1 MLFFACFSIP
11 SGTGGSDT
19 CMNIL
24 HVKYAYEVARAGS
37 MKKASEKL
45 FVAMPNISRS
55 IKELEADLGITIF
68 DRTVKGMRLTPDG
81 EEFMNY
87 AKQVLKMIGEMESLY
102 KGASNKKQ
110 HFSIS
115 GPRASYIAEAF
126 AEFSKS
132 IGTDEA
138 ELFYK
143 ETNAQRTIRNILEHD
158 YKLGILRY
166 AAHYDV
172 YFKNLLEEKNL
183 CSELVT
189 EFSYQ
194 LVMSKDSPLAS
205 LEEITFDDL
214 KNLIEVAHADP
225 YVPSLPLSTVVK
237 EELPD
242 HILRRM
248 FVFERASQFELLNR
262 NPETF
267 MWASPIP
274 DNLLERYTLVQRP
287 CLQNERLYKDLFI
300 YRNDYRLTELDH
312 HFIEMLYQTKRRYM
326 G

>member
-1 MLFFACFSIP
+1 
-11 SGTGGSDT
+11 
-19 CMNIL
+19 MNIL
-24 HVKYAYEVARAGS
+24 HVKYAYEVARMGS

-45 FVAMPNISRS
+45 FVALPNISRS

-68 DRTVKGMRLTPDG
+68 ERTVKGMRLTPEG

-87 AKQVLKMIGEMESLY
+87 AKQVLRMINEMESLY
-102 KGASNKKQ
+102 KGASKKKQ

-194 LVMSKDSPLAS
+194 LVMSAESPLAS
-205 LEEITFDDL
+205 YDQITFAHL
-214 KNLIEVAHADP
+214 ETLIEVAHADP

-242 HILRRM
+242 TIARRI

-274 DNLLERYTLVQRP
+274 DNLLERYGLVQRP
-287 CLQNERLYKDLFI
+287 CQQNERLYKDVLI
-300 YRNDYRLTELDH
+300 YRNDYQLTELDDQ
-312 HFIEMLYQTKRRYM
+312 FIAMLYQVKHRYM

>member
-1 MLFFACFSIP
+1 
-11 SGTGGSDT
+11 
-19 CMNIL
+19 MNIL
-24 HVKYAYEVARAGS
+24 HVKYAYEVAKAGS

-87 AKQVLKMIGEMESLY
+87 AKQVLKMINEMESLY
-102 KGASNKKQ
+102 KGASKQKQ

-126 AEFSKS
+126 AEFSKF
-132 IGTDEA
+132 IGPDEV
-138 ELFYK
+138 EVFYK

-172 YFKNLLEEKNL
+172 YFKSLLEEKNL

-189 EFSYQ
+189 EFSYH
-194 LVMSKDSPLAS
+194 LVMSKDSPLAR
-205 LEEITFDDL
+205 LDQITFDDL
-214 KNLIEVAHADP
+214 RNLIEVAHADP

-242 HILRRM
+242 NITRRI
-248 FVFERASQFELLNR
+248 FVFERASQFELLSR
-262 NPETF
+262 NAETF
-267 MWASPIP
+267 LWASPIP
-274 DNLLERYTLVQRP
+274 DNLLDRYELVQRP
-287 CLQNERLYKDLFI
+287 CVQNERVYKDVLI
-300 YRNDYRLTELDH
+300 HRNDYRLSELDH
-312 HFIEMLYQTKRRYM
+312 QFISMLSQTKQKYM

>member
-1 MLFFACFSIP
+1 
-11 SGTGGSDT
+11 
-19 CMNIL
+19 MNIL
-24 HVKYAYEVARAGS
+24 HVKYAYEVAKAGS

-87 AKQVLKMIGEMESLY
+87 AKQVLKLIKEMESLY
-102 KGASNKKQ
+102 KGASNQKQ

-132 IGTDEA
+132 IGSDEA

-143 ETNAQRTIRNILEHD
+143 ETNTQRTIRNILEHD

-172 YFKNLLEEKNL
+172 YFKNLLEEKKL

-205 LEEITFDDL
+205 LEEITYDEL

-242 HILRRM
+242 RILRRI

-267 MWASPIP
+267 MWVSPIP
-274 DNLLERYTLVQRP
+274 DNLLERYGLVQRP
-287 CLQNERLYKDLFI
+287 CLQNDRLYKDVLV
-300 YRNDYRLTELDH
+300 YRNDYRLTELDQQ
-312 HFIEMLYQTKRRYM
+312 FIEILYQVKHRYM

>member
-1 MLFFACFSIP
+1 
-11 SGTGGSDT
+11 
-19 CMNIL
+19 MNIL
-24 HVKYAYEVARAGS
+24 HVKYAYEVAKAGS

-68 DRTVKGMRLTPDG
+68 DRTVKGMRLTLDG
-81 EEFMNY
+81 EEFMKY
-87 AKQVLKMIGEMESLY
+87 AKQVLKMINEMEALY
-102 KGASNKKQ
+102 KGETNKKR

-132 IGTDEA
+132 IGMEEA

-143 ETNAQRTIRNILEHD
+143 ETNSQRTIRNILEHD

-166 AAHYDV
+166 AAPYDV
-172 YFKNLLEEKNL
+172 YFKNLLEEKKL

-189 EFSYQ
+189 EFCYQ
-194 LVMSKDSPLAS
+194 LVMSANSPLAA
-205 LEEITFDDL
+205 LDQITFDHL
-214 KNLIEVAHADP
+214 ESLIEVAHADP
-225 YVPSLPLSTVVK
+225 FVPSLPLSTVVK

-242 HILRRM
+242 NTARRI

-274 DNLLERYTLVQRP
+274 DNLLERYGLVQKP
-287 CLQNERLYKDLFI
+287 CLQNERLYKDVLIF
-300 YRNDYRLTELDH
+300 REDYRLTELDH
-312 HFIEMLYQTKRRYM
+312 QFITMLCRVKRKYM

>member
-1 MLFFACFSIP
+1 
-11 SGTGGSDT
+11 
-19 CMNIL
+19 MNIL
-24 HVKYAYEVARAGS
+24 HVKYAYEVAKAGS

-87 AKQVLKMIGEMESLY
+87 AKQVLKMIKEMESLY
-102 KGASNKKQ
+102 KGASNQKQ

-132 IGTDEA
+132 IGSDEA

-143 ETNAQRTIRNILEHD
+143 ETNTQRTIRNILEHD

-172 YFKNLLEEKNL
+172 YFKNLLEEKKL

-205 LEEITFDDL
+205 LEEITYDEL

-242 HILRRM
+242 RILRRI

-267 MWASPIP
+267 MWVSPIP
-274 DNLLERYTLVQRP
+274 DNLLERYGLVQRP
-287 CLQNERLYKDLFI
+287 CLQNDRLYKDVLV
-300 YRNDYRLTELDH
+300 YRNDYRLTELDQQ
-312 HFIEMLYQTKRRYM
+312 FIEILYQVKHRYM

>member
-1 MLFFACFSIP
+1 
-11 SGTGGSDT
+11 
-19 CMNIL
+19 MNIL
-24 HVKYAYEVARAGS
+24 HVKYAYEVAKAGS

-45 FVAMPNISRS
+45 FIAMPNISRS

-68 DRTVKGMRLTPDG
+68 ERTAKGMRLTPDG

-102 KGASNKKQ
+102 KGASCKKR

-132 IGTDEA
+132 IGMEDA

-166 AAHYDV
+166 AAPYDV
-172 YFKNLLEEKNL
+172 YFKNLLEDKNL

-194 LVMSKDSPLAS
+194 LVMSRESPLAS
-205 LEEITFDDL
+205 LDQITFDHL
-214 KNLIEVAHADP
+214 EKLVEVAHADP

-242 HILRRM
+242 NTARRI
-248 FVFERASQFELLNR
+248 FVFERASQFELLSR

-274 DNLLERYTLVQRP
+274 DNLLERYALVQKP
-287 CLQNERLYKDLFI
+287 CPQNERVYKDVLI
-300 YRNDYRLTELDH
+300 YRNDYSLTDLDCQ
-312 HFIEMLYQTKRRYM
+312 FVAKLNQVKSKYM